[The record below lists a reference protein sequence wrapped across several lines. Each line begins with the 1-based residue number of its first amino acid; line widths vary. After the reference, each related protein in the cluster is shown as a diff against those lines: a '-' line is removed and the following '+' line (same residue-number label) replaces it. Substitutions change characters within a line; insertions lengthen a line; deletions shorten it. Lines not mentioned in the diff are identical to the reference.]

1 MNRSLRSADRPA
13 PPSSRHGGLAFMAPL
28 ARALA
33 LSLSCAIAVTS
44 TTAWAARGK
53 NAAQPASASASA
65 ASQAAPVLVIGPG
78 ENAPDFKE
86 APGPGARWPQELVGK
101 WAAPA
106 DPKSG
111 LMAGALTLTGDH
123 RVTLAPEQSYVL
135 KGFWHVAGTQLVFL
149 TPMGEARMEFKS
161 KPKGL
166 ELKYPTGA
174 SQLFRRVKD

>member
-1 MNRSLRSADRPA
+1 MNRSPRFAARPA
-13 PPSSRHGGLAFMAPL
+13 PASLRLAG
-28 ARALA
+28 RALA
-33 LSLSCAIAVTS
+33 LSLSCAVATAS
-44 TTAWAARGK
+44 AGAWAAAQGK
-53 NAAQPASASASA
+53 SAAQPVPASAPA
-65 ASQAAPVLVIGPG
+65 AAQAAPVLVIGPG

-111 LMAGALTLTGDH
+111 LMAGALTLTSDH

-135 KGFWHVAGTQLVFL
+135 KGFWHVVGSQLVFL

-161 KPKGL
+161 KSKGL